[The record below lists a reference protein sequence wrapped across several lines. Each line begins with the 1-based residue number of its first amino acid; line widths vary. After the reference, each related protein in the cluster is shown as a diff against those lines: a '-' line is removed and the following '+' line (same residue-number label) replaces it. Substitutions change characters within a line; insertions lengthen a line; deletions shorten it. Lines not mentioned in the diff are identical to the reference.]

1 MLQAQTVAED
11 RQPEP
16 CKYICT
22 YLVPVSV
29 SHYVFPAP
37 DVAPLFLSVKAG
49 MTVCV
54 REIGADFSAAKQEAD
69 WVMGDVLFAEG
80 RARDP
85 KAPSLFQIADVDTGE
100 VRWINADLVMHIV
113 PTV

>member
-16 CKYICT
+16 CEYICT

-37 DVAPLFLSVKAG
+37 DVAPPLLTVKAG

-54 REIGADFSAAKQEAD
+54 REIAVDISVVKQEAD
-69 WVMGDVLFAEG
+69 WWVGDVLSAEG
-80 RARDP
+80 GAREP
-85 KAPSLFQIADVDTGE
+85 KAPSLFQIADYFSQFS
-100 VRWINADLVMHIV
+100 NAYTQ
-113 PTV
+113 PEPRKSNTF